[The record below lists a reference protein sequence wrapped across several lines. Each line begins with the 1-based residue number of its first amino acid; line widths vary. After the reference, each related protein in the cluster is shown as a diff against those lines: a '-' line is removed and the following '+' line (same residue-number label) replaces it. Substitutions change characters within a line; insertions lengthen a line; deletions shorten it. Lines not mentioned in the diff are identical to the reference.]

1 MKDGALR
8 VPRAR
13 LFLPGLTLPS
23 VGLPKTW
30 GPFEETLSPGRE
42 PQSRVKTDPAS
53 AQPCSCT
60 PSPYSTAPYALCP
73 ALTQAAG
80 AEAVVRAR
88 LRFALVTVQDLL
100 HKLLHREARAAAAI
114 RAGPLDAVDW
124 GRGRRWVRGCGLW
137 GGGQSG
143 GPRTKGDRGGRQASG
158 GELNQAPE
166 KGRMR
171 DHTVSF
177 KAHGSHTPAWEDTRV
192 HLS

>member
-1 MKDGALR
+1 M
-8 VPRAR
+8 
-13 LFLPGLTLPS
+13 
-23 VGLPKTW
+23 GLPKTW
-30 GPFEETLSPGRE
+30 GPFGEILSPGLE

-60 PSPYSTAPYALCP
+60 PSPCSTAPYALCT

-100 HKLLHREARAAAAI
+100 HQLLHREARAAAAI

-124 GRGRRWVRGCGLW
+124 GRGRRSVRR
-137 GGGQSG
+137 GQSG
-143 GPRTKGDRGGRQASG
+143 GPRTKGDRGGHQASG
-158 GELNQAPE
+158 GALNQAPE

-177 KAHGSHTPAWEDTRV
+177 MAHGSHTPAWEDTRV